1 MSWDETVGLM
11 LSVALLSGV
20 IGAALA
26 AGFVRRREAREADR
40 ARAVEAYARWLAA
53 RLTLSR
59 ASLSFVAAFRALAA
73 ERRESTYFPLRTE
86 EAQRA
91 RALWCE
97 TSRDLDLAE
106 ATLMTMISDSGF
118 QAQMAASERVS
129 AEVLRTAING
139 APATFDGLVQ
149 QLRAADQRAV
159 EFARAAA
166 ASSRRGGSAW
176 REWLG
181 LLTKPIQSVVDRWR
195 RG

>member
-1 MSWDETVGLM
+1 
-11 LSVALLSGV
+11 
-20 IGAALA
+20 
-26 AGFVRRREAREADR
+26 
-40 ARAVEAYARWLAA
+40 
-53 RLTLSR
+53 
-59 ASLSFVAAFRALAA
+59 VAAFRALAA
-73 ERRESTYFPLRTE
+73 ERRESTYFSLRKE

-106 ATLMTMISDSGF
+106 ATLTTISDSGF
-118 QAQMAASERVS
+118 QTQIAASERVS

-139 APATFDGLVQ
+139 APAAFDDLVQ

-166 ASSRRGGSAW
+166 AGSRRGASSW
-176 REWLG
+176 RGRLG
-181 LLTKPIQSVVDRWR
+181 LLTRPIQSVVHRWS